1 MSWEPLAS
9 SNPIPGDPTMSQ
21 SAGAYY
27 GTIADSMAEAYTALG
42 VIENMEGFQSDAV
55 EQLRGKAEDVK
66 AEVIKAK
73 DRYAA
78 ASTAL
83 TQYAVDHQDAQ
94 DAAHALLLRAQEAQ
108 ETAQAD
114 QRAADAAQTEFD
126 GAVSTARST
135 GEELDS
141 DARGSLT
148 NANNAAESSRAVLS
162 GIIGELPGI
171 VDAWH
176 TKAGNAATTIKE
188 AAAKDD
194 LKDGW
199 WEKWGSKVAGFVSKW
214 AGKIAMW
221 AGIAALVLGWVP
233 ILGQILTAIAI
244 IATVAALVADIALVL
259 NGEGDW
265 VNVLLGV
272 ISVASFGIGRIVGAA
287 GKATAA
293 RGMAQGASR
302 GSRVASRA
310 SRYGSPLNRIAATNA
325 WSNATKAFKSV
336 PYSKLNPVSW
346 VRSGAASFSG
356 LTGRARFMNFMG
368 HGEAARAYQVLRN
381 ADDVAQFSRNA
392 TGYVGTMGRLGSI
405 NPAKLGGLG
414 SALVPYSADIG
425 ANATLLYRDVRTW

>member
-9 SNPIPGDPTMSQ
+9 SNPIPGDPTVSQ
-21 SAGAYY
+21 SAGTYY
-27 GTIADSMAEAYTALG
+27 GTIAESMADAYTALG

-66 AEVIKAK
+66 AEVVKAK

-78 ASTAL
+78 ASAAL
-83 TQYAVDHQDAQ
+83 TQYAIDHQDAQ
-94 DAAHALLLRAQEAQ
+94 DAAHALLLRAQDAQ
-108 ETAQAD
+108 ATVEAD
-114 QRAADAAQTEFD
+114 QRAADAARTEFD
-126 GAVSTARST
+126 SAVNTSRTS

-141 DARGSLT
+141 DTRTALS
-148 NANNAAESSRAVLS
+148 NASSAVESSSAVLS
-162 GIIGELPGI
+162 GIIGQLPGI
-171 VDAWH
+171 VSEWR

-244 IATVAALVADIALVL
+244 IATVAALVADIALVM

-272 ISVASFGIGRIVGAA
+272 IAVASFGVGRFVGAFAKA
-287 GKATAA
+287 GAA
-293 RGMAQGASR
+293 KGMAQGAAR
-302 GSRVASRA
+302 GTRMIARSPKF
-310 SRYGSPLNRIAATNA
+310 GSPLTRSVVRNA
-325 WSNATKAFKSV
+325 WPNATKAFKSV
-336 PYSKLNPVSW
+336 PYTKLNPVSW
-346 VRSGAASFSG
+346 FRSGAASFAG
-356 LTGRARFMNFMG
+356 LTGKARFMNFMG
-368 HGEAARAYQVLRN
+368 HGEAARAYQTLRN
-381 ADDVAQFSRNA
+381 ADGVAQFAKNA
-392 TGYVGTMGRLGSI
+392 TGYVGTMGRLGSL
-405 NPAKLGGLG
+405 NPAKVGSFG
-414 SALVPYSADIG
+414 SALVPYTTDIA
-425 ANATLLYRDVRTW
+425 ANSTLLYRDVRTW

>member
-27 GTIADSMAEAYTALG
+27 GTIADSMADAYTALG

-83 TQYAVDHQDAQ
+83 TQYAIDHQDAQ
-94 DAAHALLLRAQEAQ
+94 DAAHTLLLRAQEAQ

-114 QRAADAAQTEFD
+114 QRAADAAQTEFN

-141 DARGSLT
+141 DARSGLT
-148 NANNAAESSRAVLS
+148 IANNAAESSSAVLS

-171 VDAWH
+171 VDNWH

-188 AAAKDD
+188 AASKDD
-194 LKDGW
+194 LEDGW
-199 WEKWGSKVAGFVSKW
+199 WEKWGSKVANFVSKW

-244 IATVAALVADIALVL
+244 VATIAALVADIALVM

-272 ISVASFGIGRIVGAA
+272 IGVASFGIGRVVGSFAKAGAA
-287 GKATAA
+287 KGL
-293 RGMAQGASR
+293 AQGASR
-302 GSRVASRA
+302 QARMSRNVSKFGSPKNRVAVR
-310 SRYGSPLNRIAATNA
+310 NA
-325 WSNATKAFKSV
+325 LSNATKSFKSV
-336 PYSKLNPVSW
+336 PYTRLNPVSW
-346 VRSGAASFSG
+346 VKSGLASFKG
-356 LTGRARFMNFMG
+356 LSGRAGVMNFMG
-368 HGEAARAYQVLRN
+368 HGEAARAYQTLRN
-381 ADDVAQFSRNA
+381 VDDVAQFSKNA
-392 TGYVGTMGRLGSI
+392 TGYVGTMGRLGSL
-405 NPAKLGGLG
+405 NPAKVGSFG
-414 SALVPYSADIG
+414 SALVPYATDVA
-425 ANATLLYRDVRTW
+425 ANSTLLYRDARTW

>member
-9 SNPIPGDPTMSQ
+9 SNPIPGDPWVSQ

-27 GTIADSMAEAYTALG
+27 GTIAESMSDAYTALG
-42 VIENMEGFQSDAV
+42 IIENMEGFQSDAV

-78 ASTAL
+78 ASEAL
-83 TQYAVDHQDAQ
+83 TQYAIDHQDAQ
-94 DAAHALLLRAQEAQ
+94 DAAHALLLRAQDAEEAVK
-108 ETAQAD
+108 AD
-114 QRAADAAQTEFD
+114 QRAADAAQTQFD
-126 GAVSTARST
+126 GAVNTARSS

-141 DARGSLT
+141 DARSALT
-148 NANNAAESSRAVLS
+148 SANSAVESSSAVLS

-171 VDAWH
+171 VSAWH
-176 TKAGNAATTIKE
+176 TKAGTAATTIKE

-199 WEKWGSKVAGFVSKW
+199 WEKWGSKVANFVSKW

-244 IATVAALVADIALVL
+244 IATVAALVADIALVM

-272 ISVASFGIGRIVGAA
+272 IGVASFGIGRVVGAA
-287 GKATAA
+287 GKAAAAKGLAQGAA
-293 RGMAQGASR
+293 RGT
-302 GSRVASRA
+302 RVASRA

-356 LTGRARFMNFMG
+356 LTGRARFMNFM
-368 HGEAARAYQVLRN
+368 ADSDTARAYQALRN
-381 ADDVAQFSRNA
+381 ADDIAQFSRNA
-392 TGYVGTMGRLGSI
+392 TGYVGTMGRLGSL
-405 NPAKLGGLG
+405 NPAKAGSFG